1 MEYACFYH
9 ECQRNFDISRKT
21 APYNEHQFDNEHQ
34 FAALAVNIAI
44 VTKGRVRA

>member
-21 APYNEHQFDNEHQ
+21 APYNEHQF
-34 FAALAVNIAI
+34 AALAVNIAI